1 MENTEIQYNT
11 NQCPLFIKQLKLF
24 TPDMLFFQGLERN
37 KNKFEIAMEF
47 ERFIGLSVSKIR
59 KYTIPSRLDE
69 YDNKQGYGKNRK
81 SNKKRKDDIARI
93 MYGTF
98 RMNDEFLIA
107 NRIIIKTHVIYRKY
121 PNDGEHISL
130 PKFDFQDVKYT
141 PWEESDLYDT
151 ISNYEFLFLIFE
163 NYVDRENE
171 RENKNTFFTGM
182 FYGKIKDIYVPEFRR
197 VYELTQKTIWDG
209 IKQWPI
215 INKDGTVKMCPKHKE
230 RPVMANNLPKAE
242 DSYVCHVRPHG
253 SSDTQVILDNGDKIN
268 PQSFWINKEFVRNM
282 VEENRVHALF
292 EGIMFGN

>member
-1 MENTEIQYNT
+1 MENTEMQYRI
-11 NQCPLFIKQLKLF
+11 NQCPLFTKQLNLF
-24 TPDMLFFQGLERN
+24 TSDMIFPHGMERN

-47 ERFIGLSVSKIR
+47 ERFIGLPVSKIR
-59 KYTIPSRLDE
+59 KYIIPSRLEE
-69 YDNKQGYGKNRK
+69 YDRKQGYRRNGKNK
-81 SNKKRKDDIARI
+81 KKRKDDIART

-107 NRIIIKTHVIYRKY
+107 NRIIVKTHVIYRKY

-141 PWEESDLYDT
+141 PWEESDFCDT
-151 ISNYEFLFLIFE
+151 VTNYEFLFLIFE

-182 FYGKIKDIYVPEFRR
+182 FYGKVKNQYIPEFHR
-197 VYELTQKTIWDG
+197 VYDLTQKIIREG
-209 IKQWPI
+209 VKQWPVV
-215 INKDGTVKMCPKHKE
+215 NKDGTVKMCPKHKE

-242 DSYVCHVRPHG
+242 DSFACHVRPHG
-253 SSDTQVILDNGDKIN
+253 SSDDQVTLDNGDKIN
-268 PQSFWINKEFVRNM
+268 PQSFWFNKEFVRAM

-292 EGIMFGN
+292 EGIIHGN